1 MKKLALTLFVSIF
14 TFSISL
20 AQKGSGLSVT
30 IFGDSYST
38 FEGYLT
44 PSHNEAWYFLDRQ
57 QVDNDVVA
65 VEDTWWHQLIKK
77 NDWCLCMNNSV

>member
-44 PSHNEAWYFLDRQ
+44 PSHNEAWYFL
-57 QVDNDVVA
+57 A
-65 VEDTWWHQLIKK
+65 PPIITESDTKI
-77 NDWCLCMNNSV
+77 CA